1 MLHNLNQPAFTAF
14 SGVTLT
20 AAYTGNRKTFE
31 TGGFS
36 KLSLDLTYAMG
47 AAEGG
52 NTMEFQLEASH
63 NGTDWHK
70 LVIDTT
76 GTASVIT
83 PREWQ
88 MAPESLNVILD
99 IAYKHMRLSLKET
112 GVVTN
117 YGTATVNVTLSGL

>member
-36 KLSLDLTYAMG
+36 KVSIDLVYAMG
-47 AAEGG
+47 AAEAG
-52 NTMEFQLEASH
+52 NTMEFQLEASSD
-63 NGTDWHK
+63 GTNWHK

-76 GTASVIT
+76 GLSSVIT

-88 MAPESLNVILD
+88 MAPESLNVIID
-99 IAYKHMRLSLKET
+99 VAYKYMRMSLKET
-112 GVVTN
+112 GVAAN
-117 YGTATVNVTLSGL
+117 FGTATVNITLSGL